1 MDPLNF
7 FGEDIAPLILQ
18 HLSVRDLLKCT
29 QVSSNWHSVIG
40 STSRVMSKVWLR
52 FYEPLEGIECLMDST
67 RKYSN
72 FKIQHGLPKKLVPLF
87 EKYKWKNVM
96 MRDDTDIDYKDLV
109 AFLSTMAPTIETLD
123 LWDIGTKNINVDLV
137 HINFPRL
144 KELELNLTNRTVLS
158 LFLGSNPKLKKA
170 TLRDEGMYF
179 QNVYQQ
185 IMEPAN
191 LIHEFLLRNQIEIL
205 KLLHCEWSFETDLT
219 EGLTSKFKAITVT
232 TSSQG
237 CTATMQLNI
246 LKFIKSQPIRDLKAS
261 KEEINGGKRFLT
273 VYYH

>member
-29 QVSSNWHSVIG
+29 QVSSNWNSVIG
-40 STSRVMSKVWLR
+40 SSSRVMSKVWLR
-52 FYEPLEGIECLMDST
+52 FYDPLDDIESLIEST

-72 FKIQHGLPKKLVPLF
+72 FKIQHGLPKKLTPVF

-109 AFLSTMAPTIETLD
+109 AFLSALAPTIETLD
-123 LWDIGTKNINVDLV
+123 LWDIGTKNTNVDMV

-158 LFLGSNPKLKKA
+158 LFLGRNPKLKKA
-170 TLRDEGMYF
+170 TLRNEGMYF

-185 IMEPAN
+185 IMEPTN
-191 LIHEFLLRNQIEIL
+191 LIHEFLLQNQIEIL

-219 EGLTSKFKAITVT
+219 EGLSSKFKVITVT

-237 CTATMQLNI
+237 CTSTMQLNI
-246 LKFIKSQPIRDLKAS
+246 LKFIKSHPIKDLSAS